1 MLEPE
6 LLLAISA
13 PAPER
18 NNLVDKY
25 FTLISRQFGEDAR
38 INKKNLYF
46 LLKLRNISDDI
57 TLVGQIV
64 LCMLLNQKVF
74 LFLIGNIGLEL
85 EPKPK

>member
-1 MLEPE
+1 MPEPE

-18 NNLVDKY
+18 NNRFDKY

-38 INKKNLYF
+38 INKQNIYF

-57 TLVGQIV
+57 TLVGQFV

-74 LFLIGNIGLEL
+74 HFLIGNIGLEL